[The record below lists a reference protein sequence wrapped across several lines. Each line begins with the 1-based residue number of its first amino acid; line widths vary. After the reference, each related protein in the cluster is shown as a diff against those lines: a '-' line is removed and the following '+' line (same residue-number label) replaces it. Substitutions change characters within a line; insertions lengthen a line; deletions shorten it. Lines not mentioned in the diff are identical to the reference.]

1 MYKKI
6 VIIVVTL
13 IIVVSIISFI
23 IWKKTKTVNT
33 NNNQFINHIQYATN
47 MNDEKGNKIQNIIK
61 DTSIQGIVYLKYNGE
76 ITITENQYFGEL
88 GYRIEEYSFAVFK
101 NKNQT
106 CIDYF
111 TMEKYDTSY
120 IDIGDILICTG
131 DLIKFNNRGDN
142 LETNKNEII
151 VLKQSDY
158 EKMKK
163 EILNGQR
170 NTVITVGELY
180 LESQYFYLKYDIV
193 DNTHSDRIYH
203 FPFIQKVYITDKT
216 KITGEL
222 EKGIKVEVQYNN
234 LNNYTDGL
242 ILNSIKAI

>member
-88 GYRIEEYSFAVFK
+88 GYRIEE
-101 NKNQT
+101 
-106 CIDYF
+106 
-111 TMEKYDTSY
+111 
-120 IDIGDILICTG
+120 
-131 DLIKFNNRGDN
+131 
-142 LETNKNEII
+142 
-151 VLKQSDY
+151 
-158 EKMKK
+158 
-163 EILNGQR
+163 
-170 NTVITVGELY
+170 
-180 LESQYFYLKYDIV
+180 
-193 DNTHSDRIYH
+193 
-203 FPFIQKVYITDKT
+203 
-216 KITGEL
+216 
-222 EKGIKVEVQYNN
+222 
-234 LNNYTDGL
+234 
-242 ILNSIKAI
+242 

>member
-1 MYKKI
+1 MSKKN
-6 VIIVVTL
+6 IIIIL
-13 IIVVSIISFI
+13 IIIIFVSVISFI
-23 IWKKTKTVNT
+23 WWKKMKNVNT
-33 NNNQFINHIQYATN
+33 NNNKVINHTQYETN
-47 MNDEKGNKIQNIIK
+47 MHDEKENKTQNIIK
-61 DTSIQGIVYLKYNGE
+61 DASIQGIVHLKYNGE

-88 GYRIEEYSFAVFK
+88 GYRIEEYSFAVLK

-111 TMEKYDTSY
+111 TLEKYDTSY

-131 DLIKFNNRGDN
+131 DLIQYNNRGDGF
-142 LETNKNEII
+142 ETNENEII
-151 VLKQSDY
+151 VLKSSDY